1 MKEYINKLIDNLPDN
16 ITSAKTPI
24 IIDLV
29 LDGGAFNGSYLS
41 GALHFLK
48 EMENR
53 NFIKIRRISGCSIGS
68 LTAFMF
74 FVNKLDMTEHISK
87 LAMVEFKKTSQLT
100 ILKNLKKHIMHL
112 IPDNF
117 EEIFNKKLF
126 VSYYNLKKNKKV
138 VKQTFKSK
146 DDLIESII
154 KSSFLPFLIDGNIC
168 YKKKYVDGI
177 NPYLFD
183 TEKGV
188 KMLHLDLF
196 GFDKCIYMLNIK
208 HEKSST
214 HRILSGLLEVHN
226 FFVKQNNTSMCSY
239 VNDWWLNYKIYFLTR
254 VVLEK
259 IVVFIII
266 WLIKTYNLLKPMIE
280 KSTLLKIANSVTKEV
295 FIMIC
300 KRYFL

>member
-1 MKEYINKLIDNLPDN
+1 
-16 ITSAKTPI
+16 
-24 IIDLV
+24 
-29 LDGGAFNGSYLS
+29 
-41 GALHFLK
+41 
-48 EMENR
+48 
-53 NFIKIRRISGCSIGS
+53 
-68 LTAFMF
+68 
-74 FVNKLDMTEHISK
+74 MTEHISK
-87 LAMVEFKKTSQLT
+87 LAMVEFKKTNQLT
-100 ILKNLKKHIMHL
+100 IIKNLKKHVIHL

-126 VSYYNLKKNKKV
+126 VSYYNLKQNKKV
-138 VKQTFKSK
+138 VKQTYKSK

-196 GFDKCIYMLNIK
+196 GFDKCIYMFNIK

-259 IVVFIII
+259 IVVFVII
-266 WLIKTYNLLKPMIE
+266 WLIKTYNLLKPMIA